1 MNIIPAPLKMELNNE
16 KVCFDCVSVYPD
28 CENKE
33 LLNSVFKIP
42 CKSNFVNPAHLLFRE
57 NKDLISKSFSS
68 DKAKDAY
75 IITVDKTS
83 IIADYYSYSG
93 FVNAVS
99 TVEQLLIDIING
111 KEKAELKTG
120 KIFDSPKYSY
130 RGLLVDCAR
139 HFVPITEL
147 KKTIKMMAFYK
158 LNYLHL
164 HLTDDQGWRIEIKKY
179 PLLTQNG
186 SVRSETQLTLSG
198 KKDGKEY
205 GKGMFYTQDELR
217 ELVSYAEKYAVEIIP
232 EIDMPGHL
240 LGAISQY
247 PYLSCSGNA
256 VKVRNSWGVERII
269 ACASKEETF
278 KFLTDVIDEV
288 TEIFPCEYFH
298 IGGDEVPKDEWKKCP
313 SCQKKIKELGLKNEN
328 ELQGWF
334 ENKVIDYLECK
345 GKQVL
350 IWDENLGVSPAS
362 KKTVLQLWRNEL
374 NRAQSFE
381 WIKNHGK
388 MLISYGKHFYFD
400 YPYGRTSLK
409 KTYEFLPE
417 NIKLKQSDFAHILG
431 QEAAVWTEWIRNKEK
446 YEFMLY
452 PRMQAFAENC
462 WSENADDYSDFEKRL
477 KSHFEYL
484 RMNRID
490 YCPLKLCN
498 PKGITGFKQKILAN
512 LRTSDTYGEIRLK
525 RNFNDIK

>member
-1 MNIIPAPLKMELNNE
+1 MNIIPAPDKISFTGSKVIFDSVVLHADCENRDILSDILKIPFKSGKNPIQLL
-16 KVCFDCVSVYPD
+16 F

-33 LLNSVFKIP
+33 VVKKFFSTHEAKEAYSVT
-42 CKSNFVNPAHLLFRE
+42 VNK
-57 NKDLISKSFSS
+57 NLI
-68 DKAKDAY
+68 KA
-75 IITVDKTS
+75 
-83 IIADYYSYSG
+83 YYSSYSG
-93 FVNAVS
+93 FINAVS
-99 TVEQLLIDIING
+99 TVKQLLLDLI
-111 KEKAELKTG
+111 LCKTETQLQTCT
-120 KIFDSPKYSY
+120 IYDAPKYSY

-139 HFVPITEL
+139 HFIPLTQL
-147 KKTIKMMAFYK
+147 KRTIEMMAFYK

-164 HLTDDQGWRIEIKKY
+164 HLTDDQGWRMEIKKY
-179 PLLTQNG
+179 PLLTQKG

-217 ELVSYAEKYAVEIIP
+217 ELVSYGEKYAVEIIP

-247 PYLSCSGNA
+247 PYLSCSGNE
-256 VKVRNSWGVERII
+256 VNVRNCWGVEKII
-269 ACASKEETF
+269 ACASKDETF

-288 TEIFPCEYFH
+288 TEIFPCQYFH
-298 IGGDEVPKDEWKKCP
+298 IGGDEVPKDEWKKCL

-334 ENKVIDYLECK
+334 ENKVIEYLERK

-350 IWDENLGVSPAS
+350 IWDENLGVSPES

-381 WIKNHGK
+381 WIKNGGK

-400 YPYGRTSLK
+400 YPYGKTSLK
-409 KTYEFLPE
+409 KTYGFLPQ
-417 NIKLKQSDFAHILG
+417 NIKLRQSDFAHILG
-431 QEAAVWTEWIRNKEK
+431 QEAAVWTEWIRDKEK

-452 PRMQAFAENC
+452 PRMQAFAENS
-462 WSENADDYSDFEKRL
+462 WSKSTEDYYGFESRLKKHLKYLEKRNVG
-477 KSHFEYL
+477 F
-484 RMNRID
+484 
-490 YCPLKLCN
+490 CPLSLCN
-498 PKGITGFKQKILAN
+498 PKGLTGLRQKILAN
-512 LRTSDTYGEIRLK
+512 LRTSDAYDEIRMK
-525 RNFNDIK
+525 RKLEAIK

>member
-1 MNIIPAPLKMELNNE
+1 MNIIPAPLKRIFKGKDIVADSVLLHKESQYKEYLINN
-16 KVCFDCVSVYPD
+16 
-28 CENKE
+28 
-33 LLNSVFKIP
+33 FKIP
-42 CKSNFVNPAHLLFRE
+42 FTQGEKSIYLLCQQDEDIIKKNFPINKVNEAYIVDIDE
-57 NKDLISKSFSS
+57 EVINVKFSS
-68 DKAKDAY
+68 Y
-75 IITVDKTS
+75 R
-83 IIADYYSYSG
+83 G
-93 FVNAVS
+93 FINAIS
-99 TVEQLLIDIING
+99 TVEQLMLEFILGNNSVSLK
-111 KEKAELKTG
+111 KET
-120 KIFDSPKYSY
+120 IYDSPKYSY

-139 HFVPITEL
+139 HFVPVSQL
-147 KKTIKMMAFYK
+147 KKTVEMMSFYK

-179 PLLTQNG
+179 PLLTQKG

-247 PYLSCSGNA
+247 PYLSCSENT
-256 VKVRNSWGVERII
+256 VNVRNCWGVEKII
-269 ACASKEETF
+269 ACASKDETF
-278 KFLTDVIDEV
+278 KFLTDVIDEAID
-288 TEIFPCEYFH
+288 IFPCRYFH

-313 SCQKKIKELGLKNEN
+313 SCQQKIKELGLKNEN

-334 ENKVIDYLECK
+334 ENKVIDYLERK

-381 WIKNHGK
+381 WIKNGGK
-388 MLISYGKHFYFD
+388 MLVSYGKHFYFD

-409 KTYEFLPE
+409 KTYGFLPQ
-417 NIKLKQSDFAHILG
+417 NIKLKQSDFVHILG
-431 QEAAVWTEWIRNKEK
+431 QEAAVWTEWIRDKEK

-462 WSENADDYSDFEKRL
+462 WSENTDDYSDFEKRL
-477 KSHFEYL
+477 KRHLEYL
-484 RMNRID
+484 RINHID
-490 YCPLKLCN
+490 YCPLSLCN
-498 PKGITGFKQKILAN
+498 PKGITGVKQKILAN

-525 RNFNDIK
+525 RKFENKK